1 MSTRFFTNHGEQT
14 LFKKFQGVFES
25 NPDIEWFD
33 ALVGYLRASGYFA
46 IRPYLEKVPH
56 IRILVGINVDAIM
69 ADYHRRGL
77 LFLADPTK
85 ALEEFKNEL
94 RKDIQNADYT
104 RESEAGIIQ
113 FVDDV
118 ISKKIEL
125 KAHPTKRLHAKL
137 YVFRPKGFNEHK
149 PGAVI
154 TGSSNLSAAGIG
166 VNEQVSNY
174 EFNVV
179 LHDFDDVKFAKGEF
193 ERLWDES
200 VDILPKFLKEVRDST
215 YLASTVTPYELYY
228 KLLLEYFGQSIE
240 YDPNAITDLPEGY
253 KRLGYQ
259 VDAVTSGFRLLDKH
273 GGFFLADVVGLG
285 KTMIATLIAK
295 KFFFSNG
302 LSDGHYSHTLVVVP
316 PAVEDSWAETIDQF
330 RLNNCDI
337 ITNGSLHKVKRPEKY
352 DLVIVDEAHKFRND
366 TAEAFD
372 ELQRICKSPTQRFLP
387 DGSRAS
393 KRVILVSAT
402 PLNNRP
408 DDIRNLISLFQDLKD
423 STLSV
428 ANLQHFFA
436 RCQKE
441 YQEAHRQP
449 DTEEARQRV
458 KVIYER
464 IRTKIISEVTVR
476 RTRTDLMEHDD
487 YKKDLEHQEVVF
499 PKIEPPRKILYQ
511 LRPAL
516 EDLYDR
522 TMLLLSRPDDKGLT
536 YNRYRAIG
544 FLKAEKKK
552 KYQNADRISAQLAT
566 IMRTLLVKR
575 LDSSFHAF
583 KESLRRFR
591 DATNVMREMFA
602 RGTIYIAPNL
612 NVTQF
617 MIEGREEELI
627 AKIAERQPT
636 DPTIEICSPSDFVAG
651 FVAGLES
658 DWQKLNEL
666 YEEWK
671 KVEEDPKLDEFLLR
685 LKDELFDPKINRQKK
700 LVVFSESEETTTY
713 LLGQLA
719 KAGYKRILTVSS
731 KNRAERMPVV
741 RANFDANFKEQAND
755 YDTLIS
761 TEVLAEGVNLHRAN
775 VIVNYDTPW
784 NSTRLMQRIGRL
796 NRIGTTAP
804 KIYIYNFYPTAKVD
818 DDIELKKK
826 AIMKLQAFHTA
837 LGEDSQIY
845 SETEEVDNFGL
856 FERSPEEEERD
867 ERLALLMELR
877 QFRKQNHEEFRRIK
891 GLALRARVGRADK
904 KRTGSTVTFIRSQ
917 RRDAFYRIR
926 PGSSRHEAA
935 QTFTPSPPSEGGE
948 GRGEVGDSALRQL
961 GQSGSDQSAI
971 IEEISLLEAANEFRA
986 TDQNE
991 KAIPLH
997 AAHHDH
1003 INAALKKFKEA
1014 VIAEALQA
1022 ETVDAT
1028 QGPNEQRAL
1037 RYLDGFVGL
1046 PFVSQEERAL
1056 IQSAKIAIR
1065 RARFQNLQRQI
1076 NALQRSTKTVK
1087 ITQAALADKLMQILR
1102 TYPLQQASEAP
1113 VSGAARPLDTT
1124 PDIILS
1130 ESFDK

>member
-1 MSTRFFTNHGEQT
+1 MSTRFFTNLGEQT
-14 LFKKFQGVFES
+14 LFKKFRGVFES
-25 NPDIEWFD
+25 NPDIERFD
-33 ALVGYLRASGYFA
+33 ALVGYLRSSGYFA
-46 IRPYLEKVPH
+46 LRPYLEKVPH

-85 ALEEFKNEL
+85 ALEEFRTWL
-94 RKDIQNADYT
+94 RNDIQSAEYKRDVET
-104 RESEAGIIQ
+104 GVLQ

-125 KAHPTKRLHAKL
+125 RAHPTRRLHAKL
-137 YVFRPKGFNEHK
+137 YIFRPKGFNEHK

-154 TGSSNLSAAGIG
+154 TGSSNLTAAGIG
-166 VNEQVSNY
+166 VEDQVSNY
-174 EFNVV
+174 EFNVL
-179 LHDFDDVKFAKGEF
+179 LHDFDDVQFATDEF
-193 ERLWDES
+193 DSLWKES
-200 VDILPKFLKEVRDST
+200 VEILPKFLKEVRDST
-215 YLASTVTPYELYY
+215 YLAAAVTPHELYY

-240 YDPNAITDLPEGY
+240 YDPNAITDMPEGY
-253 KRLGYQ
+253 KRLTYQ
-259 VDAVTSGFRLLDKH
+259 VDAVTSGFRLLEKH

-295 KFFFSNG
+295 KFFFYNG
-302 LSDGHYSHTLVVVP
+302 FPEHRSHTLIVVP
-316 PAVEDSWAETIDQF
+316 PAIEDSWRETAKEQF
-330 RLNNCDI
+330 RLDNCDI
-337 ITNGSLHKVKRPEKY
+337 ITNGSLHKVKHPDKY
-352 DLVIVDEAHKFRND
+352 DLIIVDEAHKFRND
-366 TAEAFD
+366 TADAFD
-372 ELQRICKSPTQRFLP
+372 DLQRICKSPTQHFLP

-423 STLSV
+423 STLSS

-436 RCQKE
+436 RCQKA
-441 YQEAHRQP
+441 YLEAHRETDP
-449 DTEEARQRV
+449 EVARQKV
-458 KVIYER
+458 KGIYEL

-476 RTRTDLMEHDD
+476 RTRNDLMEHDD
-487 YKKDLEHQEVVF
+487 YKLDLATQEVIF
-499 PKIEPPRKILYQ
+499 PHIEPPRKILYP
-511 LRPAL
+511 LSPAL
-516 EDLYDR
+516 EQLYDR
-522 TMLLLSRPDDKGLT
+522 TMLLLSRTDGNGLT

-544 FLKAEKKK
+544 FLKPEKKR
-552 KYQNADRISAQLAT
+552 KYQNADRISTQLAT

-591 DATNVMREMFA
+591 DATSVMRDMFA

-612 NVTQF
+612 NVTEF
-617 MIEGREEELI
+617 LLEGREEELI

-636 DPTIEICSPSDFVAG
+636 DPTIEICSPSDFEAG
-651 FVAGLES
+651 FTEGLEL
-658 DWQKLNEL
+658 DWQRLDEL
-666 YEEWK
+666 YAEWK
-671 KVEEDPKLDEFLLR
+671 RVEADPKLDEFLR
-685 LKDELFDPKINRQKK
+685 CLKDELFDPKINRQHK
-700 LVVFSESEETTTY
+700 LVIFSESKETTTY
-713 LLGQLA
+713 LLGKLMQ
-719 KAGYKRILTVSS
+719 AGYKRVLTVSS
-731 KNRAERMPVV
+731 ENRAERMPLV

-755 YDTLIS
+755 FDILIS

-784 NSTRLMQRIGRL
+784 NSTRLMQRVGRV
-796 NRIGTTAP
+796 NRIGAIAP

-867 ERLALLMELR
+867 QRLALLMELR
-877 QFRKQNHEEFRRIK
+877 QFRQQNPEEFRRIK
-891 GLALRARVGRADK
+891 GLPLRARVGRADK
-904 KRTGSTVTFIRSQ
+904 SRVGGTVAFIRSQ
-917 RRDAFYRIR
+917 RRDAFYRAK
-926 PGSSRHEAA
+926 PDG
-935 QTFTPSPPSEGGE
+935 TL
-948 GRGEVGDSALRQL
+948 D
-961 GQSGSDQSAI
+961 
-971 IEEISLLEAANEFRA
+971 EISLLEAADEFRA
-986 TDQNE
+986 PDPRE
-991 KAIPLH
+991 KAVPLH
-997 AAHHDH
+997 TAHHDH
-1003 INAALKKFKEA
+1003 INSALVKFKES
-1014 VIAEALQA
+1014 VVAEALQA

-1037 RYLDGFVGL
+1037 RYLDGFSSL
-1046 PFVSQEERAL
+1046 PFVNEEERAL
-1056 IQSAKIAIR
+1056 IQAAKAAIR

-1076 NALQRSTKTVK
+1076 NQLQRSTKTVK
-1087 ITQAALADKLMQILR
+1087 MTPAALADKLIQILR

-1113 VSGAARPLDTT
+1113 VSAAARPLDTT

>member
-25 NPDIEWFD
+25 NADIERFD
-33 ALVGYLRASGYFA
+33 ALVGYLRSSGYFA
-46 IRPYLEKVPH
+46 LRQYLERVPH

-85 ALEEFKNEL
+85 ALEEFRDWL
-94 RKDIQNADYT
+94 REDIQTAEYK
-104 RESEAGIIQ
+104 REVETGILR

-125 KAHPTKRLHAKL
+125 RAHPTKRLHAKL
-137 YVFRPKGFNEHK
+137 YIFRPKGFNQHK

-154 TGSSNLSAAGIG
+154 TGSSNLTAAGIG
-166 VNEQVSNY
+166 VEDQVSNY
-174 EFNVV
+174 EFNVL
-179 LHDFDDVKFAKGEF
+179 LHDFDDVQFATDEF
-193 ERLWDES
+193 EALWKES
-200 VDILPKFLKEVRDST
+200 VEILPKFLKEVRDST
-215 YLASTVTPYELYY
+215 YLAVTVTPYELYY

-240 YDPNAITDLPEGY
+240 YDPNAITDMPEGY
-253 KRLGYQ
+253 KRLSYQ
-259 VDAVTSGFRLLDKH
+259 VDAVTSGFRLLEKH

-295 KFFFSNG
+295 KFFFYNG
-302 LSDGHYSHTLVVVP
+302 FPEHRSHTLIVVP
-316 PAVEDSWAETIDQF
+316 PAVEDSWRETAKEQF
-330 RLNNCDI
+330 RLDNCDI

-372 ELQRICKSPTQRFLP
+372 ELQRICKSPTQHFLS

-436 RCQKE
+436 RCQKA
-441 YQEAHRQP
+441 YQEAHRETDP
-449 DTEEARQRV
+449 EVARRRV
-458 KVIYER
+458 KDIYEL

-476 RTRTDLMEHDD
+476 RTRSDLMEHDD
-487 YKKDLEHQEVVF
+487 YKEDLAAQGVVF
-499 PKIEPPRKILYQ
+499 PKIEPPCKILYP
-511 LRPAL
+511 LSPAL

-522 TMLLLSRPDDKGLT
+522 TMHLLSRMDGNGLT

-544 FLKAEKKK
+544 FLKPEKKR
-552 KYQNADRISAQLAT
+552 KYQNADRISTQLAV

-591 DATNVMREMFA
+591 DATGVMRDMFA

-612 NVTQF
+612 NVTEF
-617 MIEGREEELI
+617 LMEGREEELI

-636 DPTIEICSPSDFVAG
+636 DPTIEICSPADFEEG
-651 FVAGLES
+651 FTDGLES
-658 DWQKLNEL
+658 DWQRLDEL
-666 YEEWK
+666 YAEWK
-671 KVEEDPKLDEFLLR
+671 RVEDDPKLDEFLR
-685 LKDELFDPKINRQKK
+685 HLKDGLFDPKLNRQHK
-700 LVVFSESEETTTY
+700 LIVFSESKETTAY
-713 LLGQLA
+713 LLGKLTQ
-719 KAGYKRILTVSS
+719 AGFKRVLTVSS
-731 KNRAERMPVV
+731 ENRAERMPLV
-741 RANFDANFKEQAND
+741 RANFDASFKEQTND
-755 YDTLIS
+755 YDILIS

-784 NSTRLMQRIGRL
+784 NSTRLMQRVGRV
-796 NRIGTTAP
+796 NRIGSLAP
-804 KIYIYNFYPTAKVD
+804 NIYIYNFYPTAKVD
-818 DDIELKKK
+818 DDIALKKK

-867 ERLALLMELR
+867 KRLALLMELR
-877 QFRKQNHEEFRRIK
+877 QFRQQNPEEFRRIK
-891 GLALRARVGRADK
+891 GLPLRARVGRSHEPRA
-904 KRTGSTVTFIRSQ
+904 GSTVAFIRSQ
-917 RRDAFYRIR
+917 RRDAFYRAK
-926 PGSSRHEAA
+926 PDGS
-935 QTFTPSPPSEGGE
+935 
-948 GRGEVGDSALRQL
+948 V
-961 GQSGSDQSAI
+961 
-971 IEEISLLEAANEFRA
+971 EEIALLEVADEFRA
-986 TDQNE
+986 PDPKE

-997 AAHHDH
+997 GAHHDH
-1003 INAALKKFKEA
+1003 INSALTKFRA
-1014 VIAEALQA
+1014 SVIAEALQA

-1037 RYLDGFVGL
+1037 RYLDGFSSL
-1046 PFVSQEERAL
+1046 PFVNEEERDL
-1056 IQSAKIAIR
+1056 IQSAKLAIR

-1076 NALQRSTKTVK
+1076 NQLQRSTKTVK
-1087 ITQAALADKLMQILR
+1087 LTPAALADKLIQILR

-1113 VSGAARPLDTT
+1113 ISAAARPLDTT
-1124 PDIILS
+1124 QDIILS
-1130 ESFDK
+1130 ESFDWP

>member
-1 MSTRFFTNHGEQT
+1 MSTRFFTNLDEHT

-25 NPDIEWFD
+25 NTDIERFD
-33 ALVGYLRASGYFA
+33 ALVGYLRSSGYFA
-46 IRPYLEKVPH
+46 LRPYLEKVPH
-56 IRILVGINVDAIM
+56 IRILVGINVDSIM

-85 ALEEFKNEL
+85 ALDEFRNWL
-94 RKDIQNADYT
+94 RNDIQSAEYKRDVET
-104 RESEAGIIQ
+104 GVLQ

-125 KAHPTKRLHAKL
+125 RAHPTKRLHAKL
-137 YVFRPKGFNEHK
+137 YIFRPKGFNEHK

-154 TGSSNLSAAGIG
+154 TGSSNLTAAGIG
-166 VNEQVSNY
+166 VEDQVSNY
-174 EFNVV
+174 EFNVL
-179 LHDFDDVKFAKGEF
+179 LHDFDDVQFATAEF
-193 ERLWDES
+193 DHLWKES
-200 VDILPKFLKEVRDST
+200 VEILPKFLKEVRDST

-253 KRLGYQ
+253 KRLSYQ
-259 VDAVTSGFRLLDKH
+259 VDAVTSGFRLLEKH

-295 KFFFSNG
+295 KFFFYNG
-302 LSDGHYSHTLVVVP
+302 FPEHRSHTLIVVP
-316 PAVEDSWAETIDQF
+316 PAVEDSWRETAKDQF
-330 RLNNCDI
+330 RLDNCDI
-337 ITNGSLHKVKRPEKY
+337 ITNGSLHKVKHPEKY

-372 ELQRICKSPTQRFLP
+372 ELQRICKSPTRRFLP
-387 DGSRAS
+387 DGSRSS

-441 YQEAHRQP
+441 YQEAHKLP
-449 DTEEARQRV
+449 DAEEARQRV
-458 KVIYER
+458 KTIYER

-476 RTRTDLMEHDD
+476 RTRNDLMEHDD
-487 YKKDLEHQEVVF
+487 YKKDLEQNTVVF

-511 LRPAL
+511 LPPAL

-522 TMLLLSRPDDKGLT
+522 TMLQLSRADDKGLT

-544 FLKAEKKK
+544 FLKADKKR

-591 DATNVMREMFA
+591 DATNVMRDMFS

-617 MIEGREEELI
+617 LVEGREVELI
-627 AKIAERQPT
+627 AKIAECQPT
-636 DPTIEICSPSDFVAG
+636 DPTIEICSPSDFVEG
-651 FVAGLES
+651 FVAGLEN
-658 DWQKLNEL
+658 DGQKLDEL
-666 YEEWK
+666 YKEWK
-671 KVEEDPKLDEFLLR
+671 AVEEDPKLDEFLLR
-685 LKDELFDPKINRQKK
+685 LKDELFDAKINRQHK
-700 LVVFSESEETTTY
+700 LVVFSESEETTSY

-741 RANFDANFKEQAND
+741 RANFDASFSEKADD
-755 YDTLIS
+755 YDMLIS

-775 VIVNYDTPW
+775 VVVNYDTPW

-796 NRIGTTAP
+796 NRIGTIAP

-877 QFRKQNHEEFRRIK
+877 QFRKQYPEEFRRIK
-891 GLALRARVGRADK
+891 GLALRARVGRADE
-904 KRTGSTVTFIRSQ
+904 KRAGSTVTFIRSQ
-917 RRDAFYRIR
+917 RRDAFYRVK
-926 PGSSRHEAA
+926 PDSSL
-935 QTFTPSPPSEGGE
+935 
-948 GRGEVGDSALRQL
+948 D
-961 GQSGSDQSAI
+961 
-971 IEEISLLEAANEFRA
+971 EISLLEAADEFRSP
-986 TDQNE
+986 NPEE
-991 KAIPLH
+991 KAVPLH
-997 AAHHDH
+997 AEHHNH
-1003 INAALKKFKEA
+1003 VNAALIKFKES
-1014 VIAEALQA
+1014 VIAEALQT

-1037 RYLDGFVGL
+1037 RYLDGFANL
-1046 PFVSQEERAL
+1046 PFVNEEERAL

-1087 ITQAALADKLMQILR
+1087 VTPAALADKLMQILR

-1113 VSGAARPLDTT
+1113 VSAAARPLDTT

-1130 ESFDK
+1130 ESFDHPAKS

>member
-1 MSTRFFTNHGEQT
+1 MSTRFFTNRDEQT
-14 LFKKFQGVFES
+14 LFKKFRGVFEN
-25 NPDIEWFD
+25 NPDIECFD

-85 ALEEFKNEL
+85 ALEEFRNWL
-94 RKDIQNADYT
+94 RADIQSAEYKRDI
-104 RESEAGIIQ
+104 EAGVLQ

-118 ISKKIEL
+118 IAKKIEL
-125 KAHPTKRLHAKL
+125 RAHPTKRLHAKL
-137 YVFRPKGFNEHK
+137 YIFRPKGFNEHK

-154 TGSSNLSAAGIG
+154 TGSSNLTAAGIG
-166 VNEQVSNY
+166 VNEQASNY

-179 LHDFDDVKFAKGEF
+179 LHDHDDVQFATDEF
-193 ERLWDES
+193 KHLWEES
-200 VDILPKFLKEVRDST
+200 VEILPKFLKEVRDST
-215 YLASTVTPYELYY
+215 YLASAVSPYELYY

-240 YDPNAITDLPEGY
+240 YDPNAIADLPEAY
-253 KRLGYQ
+253 KRLSYQ
-259 VDAVTSGFRLLDKH
+259 VDAVTSGFRLLEKH

-295 KFFFSNG
+295 KFFFYNG
-302 LSDGHYSHTLVVVP
+302 FPEHRSHTLIVVP
-316 PAVEDSWAETIDQF
+316 PAVEDSWRETAKDQF
-330 RLNNCDI
+330 RLDNCDI

-352 DLVIVDEAHKFRND
+352 DLIIVDEAHKFRND
-366 TAEAFD
+366 TADAFD
-372 ELQRICKSPTQRFLP
+372 ELQRICKSPTQHFLP
-387 DGSRAS
+387 DGSRAA

-423 STLSV
+423 STLDGVS
-428 ANLQHFFA
+428 NLQHFFA
-436 RCQKE
+436 RCQKD
-441 YQEAHRQP
+441 YLEAHRQLDP
-449 DTEEARQRV
+449 EESRKRV

-464 IRTKIISEVTVR
+464 IRIKVISAVTVR
-476 RTRTDLMEHDD
+476 RTRNDLMEHDD
-487 YKKDLEHQEVVF
+487 YKKDLEQQGVIF
-499 PKIEPPRKILYQ
+499 PKIEPPRKILYP
-511 LRPAL
+511 LPPAL
-516 EDLYDR
+516 EALYDR
-522 TMLLLSRPDDKGLT
+522 TMLLLSRTDGNGLT

-544 FLKAEKKK
+544 FLKPEKKR
-552 KYQNADRISAQLAT
+552 KYQNADRISTQLAI

-591 DATNVMREMFA
+591 DATGVMRDMFA

-617 MIEGREEELI
+617 MLEGREEELI

-636 DPTIEICSPSDFVAG
+636 DPTIEICAPSDFEDG
-651 FVAGLES
+651 FTDGLKK
-658 DWQKLNEL
+658 DWQRLEEL
-666 YEEWK
+666 YGEWK
-671 KVEEDPKLDEFLLR
+671 KVGDDPKLDEFLLR
-685 LKDELFDPKINRQKK
+685 LKDELFDKKINRQSK
-700 LVVFSESEETTTY
+700 LVVFSESKETTTY
-713 LLGQLA
+713 LLGKLTQ
-719 KAGYKRILTVSS
+719 AGYKRVLIVSS
-731 KNRAERMPVV
+731 ENRDELMPVV

-755 YDTLIS
+755 YDILIA

-784 NSTRLMQRIGRL
+784 NSTRLMQRVGRV
-796 NRIGTTAP
+796 NRIGSTAP

-877 QFRKQNHEEFRRIK
+877 QFRVQNPEEFRRIK
-891 GLALRARVGRADK
+891 GLPLRARVGRADA
-904 KRTGSTVTFIRSQ
+904 KRAGSTVAFIRSQ
-917 RRDAFYRIR
+917 RRDAFYRAK
-926 PGSSRHEAA
+926 PDG
-935 QTFTPSPPSEGGE
+935 TL
-948 GRGEVGDSALRQL
+948 D
-961 GQSGSDQSAI
+961 
-971 IEEISLLEAANEFRA
+971 EISLLEAADEFRA
-986 TDQNE
+986 TDPKE
-991 KAIPLH
+991 KAISLH

-1003 INAALKKFKEA
+1003 INAALEKFKQSI
-1014 VIAEALQA
+1014 VAEALQA

-1037 RYLDGFVGL
+1037 RYLDGFVNL
-1046 PFVSQEERAL
+1046 PFVNEEERAL
-1056 IQSAKIAIR
+1056 IQAAKIAIR

-1087 ITQAALADKLMQILR
+1087 LTPAALADKVMQILR
-1102 TYPLQQASEAP
+1102 TYPLQQPDDAP
-1113 VSGAARPLDTT
+1113 VTAAPRALDTT

-1130 ESFDK
+1130 ESFDH

>member
-1 MSTRFFTNHGEQT
+1 MSTRFFTNLGEHT

-25 NPDIEWFD
+25 NTDIERFD
-33 ALVGYLRASGYFA
+33 ALVGYLRSSGYFA
-46 IRPYLEKVPH
+46 LRPYLEKVPH

-85 ALEEFKNEL
+85 ALEEFRTWL
-94 RKDIQNADYT
+94 RNDIQSAEYKRVVET
-104 RESEAGIIQ
+104 GVLQ

-125 KAHPTKRLHAKL
+125 RAHPARRLHAKL
-137 YVFRPKGFNEHK
+137 YIFRPKGFNEHK

-154 TGSSNLSAAGIG
+154 TGSSNLTAAGIG
-166 VNEQVSNY
+166 VEDQVSNY
-174 EFNVV
+174 EFNVL
-179 LHDFDDVKFAKGEF
+179 LHDFDDVQFATDEF
-193 ERLWDES
+193 DCLWKES
-200 VDILPKFLKEVRDST
+200 VEILPKFLKEVRDST
-215 YLASTVTPYELYY
+215 YLAAEVTPHELYY
-228 KLLLEYFGQSIE
+228 KLLLEYFGQSID
-240 YDPNAITDLPEGY
+240 YDPNAITDMPEGY
-253 KRLGYQ
+253 KRLTYQ
-259 VDAVTSGFRLLDKH
+259 VDAVTSGFRLLEKH

-295 KFFFSNG
+295 KFFFYNG
-302 LSDGHYSHTLVVVP
+302 FPEHRSHTLIVVP
-316 PAVEDSWAETIDQF
+316 PAVEDSWEETAKVQF
-330 RLNNCDI
+330 RLDNCDI
-337 ITNGSLHKVKRPEKY
+337 ITNGSLHKVKHPEKY

-366 TAEAFD
+366 TADAFD

-423 STLSV
+423 STLSI

-436 RCQKE
+436 RCQKA
-441 YQEAHRQP
+441 YLEAHRETDP
-449 DTEEARQRV
+449 EVARQKV
-458 KVIYER
+458 KTIYEL

-476 RTRTDLMEHDD
+476 RTRNDLMEHDD
-487 YKKDLEHQEVVF
+487 YKQDLITQGVIF
-499 PKIEPPRKILYQ
+499 PKIETPRKILYP
-511 LRPAL
+511 LSPAL
-516 EDLYDR
+516 EALYDR
-522 TMLLLSRPDDKGLT
+522 TMLLLSRTDGNGLT

-544 FLKAEKKK
+544 FLKPEKKR
-552 KYQNADRISAQLAT
+552 KYQNADRISTQLAT

-583 KESLRRFR
+583 RESLRRFR
-591 DATNVMREMFA
+591 DATGVMRDMFA

-612 NVTQF
+612 NVTEF
-617 MIEGREEELI
+617 MMEGREEELI

-636 DPTIEICSPSDFVAG
+636 DPTIEICSPSDFVDG
-651 FVAGLES
+651 FMVGLEA
-658 DWQKLNEL
+658 DWQKLEEL
-666 YEEWK
+666 YTEWK
-671 KVEEDPKLDEFLLR
+671 QVKEDPKLDEFLLR
-685 LKDELFDPKINRQKK
+685 LKGELFDTKINRQSK
-700 LVVFSESEETTTY
+700 LIVFSESEETTTY

-719 KAGYKRILTVSS
+719 KAGYKRVLTVSS
-731 KNRAERMPVV
+731 KNRAERMPLV

-755 YDTLIS
+755 YDILIS

-784 NSTRLMQRIGRL
+784 NSTRLMQRVGRL
-796 NRIGTTAP
+796 NRIGAIAP
-804 KIYIYNFYPTAKVD
+804 IIYIYNFYPTAKVD

-867 ERLALLMELR
+867 QRLALLMELR
-877 QFRKQNHEEFRRIK
+877 QFRQQNPEIFRRIK
-891 GLALRARVGRADK
+891 GMPLRARVGRA
-904 KRTGSTVTFIRSQ
+904 REPRVGSTVAFIRSQ
-917 RRDAFYRIR
+917 RRDAFYRAK
-926 PGSSRHEAA
+926 PDG
-935 QTFTPSPPSEGGE
+935 TL
-948 GRGEVGDSALRQL
+948 D
-961 GQSGSDQSAI
+961 
-971 IEEISLLEAANEFRA
+971 EISLLEAADEFRA
-986 TDQNE
+986 PDPKE
-991 KAIPLH
+991 KSIPLH

-1003 INAALKKFKEA
+1003 INSALTKFKA
-1014 VIAEALQA
+1014 SVIAEALQA

-1037 RYLDGFVGL
+1037 RYLDGFSSL
-1046 PFVSQEERAL
+1046 PFVNEEERVL
-1056 IQSAKIAIR
+1056 IQAAKLAIR

-1076 NALQRSTKTVK
+1076 NQLQRSTKTVK
-1087 ITQAALADKLMQILR
+1087 MTPAALADKLIQILR
-1102 TYPLQQASEAP
+1102 TYPLQQDNAAP
-1113 VSGAARPLDTT
+1113 VSAASRPLDTT

-1130 ESFDK
+1130 ESFDHP

>member
-14 LFKKFQGVFES
+14 LFKKFRGVFES

-33 ALVGYLRASGYFA
+33 ALVGYLRSSGYFA
-46 IRPYLEKVPH
+46 LRPYLEKVPH

-77 LFLADPTK
+77 LFMPDSTM
-85 ALEEFKNEL
+85 ALEEFKNWL
-94 RKDIQNADYT
+94 RNDIQKAEYKRDVET
-104 RESEAGIIQ
+104 GVLQ

-125 KAHPTKRLHAKL
+125 RAHPTKRLHAKL
-137 YVFRPKGFNEHK
+137 YIFRPKGFNEHK

-154 TGSSNLSAAGIG
+154 TGSSNLTAAGIG
-166 VNEQVSNY
+166 VEDQVSNY
-174 EFNVV
+174 EFNVL
-179 LHDFDDVKFAKGEF
+179 LHDFDDVQFATGEF
-193 ERLWDES
+193 DHLWNES
-200 VDILPKFLKEVRDST
+200 VEILPKFLKEVRDST
-215 YLASTVTPYELYY
+215 YLAAAVTPFELYY

-240 YDPNAITDLPEGY
+240 YDPNAVTDMPEGY
-253 KRLGYQ
+253 KRLSYQ
-259 VDAVTSGFRLLDKH
+259 VDAVTSGFRLLEKH

-295 KFFFSNG
+295 KFFFYNG
-302 LSDGHYSHTLVVVP
+302 FPEHRSHTLIVVP
-316 PAVEDSWAETIDQF
+316 PAVEDSWRETAKEQF
-330 RLNNCDI
+330 RLDNCDI

-352 DLVIVDEAHKFRND
+352 DLIIVDEAHKFRND

-372 ELQRICKSPTQRFLP
+372 ELQRICKSPTQHFLP

-423 STLSV
+423 STLSI

-436 RCQKE
+436 RCQKA
-441 YQEAHRQP
+441 YQEAHRETDP
-449 DTEEARQRV
+449 EVARQKV
-458 KVIYER
+458 KGIYEL

-476 RTRTDLMEHDD
+476 RTRNDLKEHDD
-487 YKKDLEHQEVVF
+487 YKLDLVTQGVIF
-499 PKIEPPRKILYQ
+499 PQIEPPRKILYP
-511 LRPAL
+511 LSPAL
-516 EDLYDR
+516 EELYDR
-522 TMLLLSRPDDKGLT
+522 TMHLLSRMDGNGLT

-544 FLKAEKKK
+544 FLKPEKKR
-552 KYQNADRISAQLAT
+552 KYQNADRISMQLAV
-566 IMRTLLVKR
+566 IMRTMLVKR

-591 DATNVMREMFA
+591 DATGVMRDMFA

-612 NVTQF
+612 NVTEF
-617 MIEGREEELI
+617 MMEGREEELI

-636 DPTIEICSPSDFVAG
+636 DPTIEICSPSDFEDG
-651 FVAGLES
+651 FTEGLEL
-658 DWQKLNEL
+658 DWQRLDEL
-666 YEEWK
+666 YAEWK
-671 KVEEDPKLDEFLLR
+671 RVEDDPKLAEFLLH
-685 LKDELFDPKINRQKK
+685 LKDGLFDPKINRQHK
-700 LVVFSESEETTTY
+700 LIVFSESKETTTY
-713 LLGQLA
+713 LLGKLTQ
-719 KAGYKRILTVSS
+719 AGYKRVLTVSS
-731 KNRAERMPVV
+731 ENRAERMPLV

-755 YDTLIS
+755 YDILIS

-784 NSTRLMQRIGRL
+784 NSTRLMQRVGRL
-796 NRIGTTAP
+796 NRIGSVAP

-877 QFRKQNHEEFRRIK
+877 QFRVQNPEEFRRIK
-891 GLALRARVGRADK
+891 GLPLRARVGRADD
-904 KRTGSTVTFIRSQ
+904 KRAGGTVAFIRSQ
-917 RRDAFYRIR
+917 RRDAFYRAK
-926 PGSSRHEAA
+926 PDGN
-935 QTFTPSPPSEGGE
+935 
-948 GRGEVGDSALRQL
+948 L
-961 GQSGSDQSAI
+961 
-971 IEEISLLEAANEFRA
+971 EEISLLEAADEFRA
-986 TDQNE
+986 TNPKE
-991 KAIPLH
+991 KVIPLH

-1003 INAALKKFKEA
+1003 INTALEKFKQSI
-1014 VIAEALQA
+1014 VAEALQA

-1037 RYLDGFVGL
+1037 RYLDGFASL
-1046 PFVSQEERAL
+1046 PFVNEEERAL

-1076 NALQRSTKTVK
+1076 NQLQRSTKTVK
-1087 ITQAALADKLMQILR
+1087 MTPAALADKLMQILR
-1102 TYPLQQASEAP
+1102 TYPLQQSDAAP
-1113 VSGAARPLDTT
+1113 ITNAIARPLDSV

-1130 ESFDK
+1130 ESFDRPSKA

>member
-1 MSTRFFTNHGEQT
+1 MSTRFFTNLGEHT
-14 LFKKFQGVFES
+14 LFKKFQGVFEN
-25 NPDIEWFD
+25 NPDIERFD
-33 ALVGYLRASGYFA
+33 ALVGYLRSSGYFA
-46 IRPYLEKVPH
+46 LRPYLEKVPH

-77 LFLADPTK
+77 LFLADPTR
-85 ALEEFKNEL
+85 ALDEFQNWL
-94 RKDIQNADYT
+94 RKDIQSAEYKRDIET
-104 RESEAGIIQ
+104 GVLQ

-125 KAHPTKRLHAKL
+125 RAHPTKRLHAKL
-137 YVFRPKGFNEHK
+137 YIFRPRGFNEHK

-154 TGSSNLSAAGIG
+154 TGSSNLTAAGIG
-166 VNEQVSNY
+166 VEDQVSNY
-174 EFNVV
+174 EFNVL
-179 LHDFDDVKFAKGEF
+179 LHDFDDVQFATAEF
-193 ERLWDES
+193 DHLWKES
-200 VDILPKFLKEVRDST
+200 VEILPKFLKEVRDST
-215 YLASTVTPYELYY
+215 YLAAAVTPYELYY

-240 YDPNAITDLPEGY
+240 YDPNALTDMPEGY
-253 KRLGYQ
+253 KRLSYQ
-259 VDAVTSGFRLLDKH
+259 VDAVTSGFRLLEKH

-295 KFFFSNG
+295 KFFFYNG
-302 LSDGHYSHTLVVVP
+302 FPEHRSHTLIVVP
-316 PAVEDSWAETIDQF
+316 PAIEDSWRETAKDQF
-330 RLNNCDI
+330 RLDNCDI

-423 STLSV
+423 STLSI

-436 RCQKE
+436 RCQKA
-441 YQEAHRQP
+441 YQEAHRET
-449 DTEEARQRV
+449 DAEVARQKV
-458 KVIYER
+458 KGIYEL

-476 RTRTDLMEHDD
+476 RTRNDLKEHDD
-487 YKKDLEHQEVVF
+487 YKQDLANQGVIF
-499 PKIEPPRKILYQ
+499 PHIEPPRKILYP
-511 LRPAL
+511 LPPAL

-522 TMLLLSRPDDKGLT
+522 TMHLLSRTDGKGLT

-544 FLKAEKKK
+544 FLKPEKKR
-552 KYQNADRISAQLAT
+552 KYQNADRISVQLAV

-591 DATNVMREMFA
+591 DATGVMRDMFA

-612 NVTQF
+612 NVTEF
-617 MIEGREEELI
+617 LMEGREEELI

-636 DPTIEICSPSDFVAG
+636 DPTIEICSPSDFENG
-651 FVAGLES
+651 FVEGIET
-658 DWQKLNEL
+658 DWQRLEEL
-666 YEEWK
+666 YNEWK
-671 KVEEDPKLDEFLLR
+671 MVEADPKLDEFLR
-685 LKDELFDPKINRQKK
+685 YLKDELFDSKINRQSK
-700 LVVFSESEETTTY
+700 LIVFSESEETTAY

-719 KAGYKRILTVSS
+719 KAGFKRMLTVSS
-731 KNRAERMPVV
+731 TNRAERMPLV

-755 YDTLIS
+755 YDMLIS

-784 NSTRLMQRIGRL
+784 NSTRLMQRVGRV
-796 NRIGTTAP
+796 NRIGAIAP

-867 ERLALLMELR
+867 QRLALLMELR
-877 QFRKQNHEEFRRIK
+877 QFRQQNPEEFRRIK
-891 GLALRARVGRADK
+891 GLPLRARVGRANEP
-904 KRTGSTVTFIRSQ
+904 RAGSTVAFIRSQ
-917 RRDAFYRIR
+917 RRDAFYRVQ
-926 PGSSRHEAA
+926 P
-935 QTFTPSPPSEGGE
+935 EGK
-948 GRGEVGDSALRQL
+948 
-961 GQSGSDQSAI
+961 
-971 IEEISLLEAANEFRA
+971 IEEIALLEAADEFRA
-986 TDQNE
+986 PDPKE

-1003 INAALKKFKEA
+1003 INTALTSFKA
-1014 VIAEALQA
+1014 SVIAESLQT

-1037 RYLDGFVGL
+1037 RYLDGFANL
-1046 PFVSQEERAL
+1046 PFVNDNERAL
-1056 IQSAKIAIR
+1056 IQSAKLAIR

-1087 ITQAALADKLMQILR
+1087 ITPAALADKLMQILR
-1102 TYPLQQASEAP
+1102 TYPLQQENETP
-1113 VSGAARPLDTT
+1113 VSAAARPLDTT

-1130 ESFDK
+1130 ESFDRL

>member
-14 LFKKFQGVFES
+14 LFRKFQGVFQS

-46 IRPYLEKVPH
+46 IRPYLEKVPN

-77 LFLADPTK
+77 LFLTDPTK

-104 RESEAGIIQ
+104 RESETGILQ
-113 FVDDV
+113 FVEDV

-137 YVFRPKGFNEHK
+137 YIFRPKGFNEHK

-166 VNEQVSNY
+166 VDEQVSNY

-179 LHDFDDVKFAKGEF
+179 LHDYDDVEFAKDEF
-193 ERLWDES
+193 DRLWKES

-240 YDPNAITDLPEGY
+240 YDPNAVTDLPEGY
-253 KRLGYQ
+253 KRLSYQ
-259 VDAVTSGFRLLDKH
+259 VDAVTSGFRLLEKH

-295 KFFFSNG
+295 KFFFYNG
-302 LSDGHYSHTLVVVP
+302 FPEHRSHTLIVVP
-316 PAVEDSWAETIDQF
+316 PAVEDSWRETAKDQF
-330 RLNNCDI
+330 RLDNCDI
-337 ITNGSLHKVKRPEKY
+337 ITNGSLHKVKHPEKY

-372 ELQRICKSPTQRFLP
+372 ELQRVCKTPTRRFLP
-387 DGSRAS
+387 DGSRAA

-423 STLSV
+423 STLSI

-441 YQEAHRQP
+441 YQEAHRLP
-449 DTEEARQRV
+449 DAEQARQRV
-458 KVIYER
+458 KTIYER

-476 RTRTDLMEHDD
+476 RTRNDLMEHDD
-487 YKKDLEHQEVVF
+487 YKKDLEQQAVVF
-499 PKIEPPRKILYQ
+499 PKIETPRKILYQ
-511 LRPAL
+511 LPPAL

-522 TMLLLSRPDDKGLT
+522 TMLLLSRADEKGLT

-544 FLKAEKKK
+544 FLRAEKKK

-583 KESLRRFR
+583 KESLRRFHE
-591 DATNVMREMFA
+591 ATNVMRDMFS

-617 MIEGREEELI
+617 LVEGREEELI

-636 DPTIEICSPSDFVAG
+636 DPTIEICSPSDFVEG
-651 FVAGLES
+651 FVAGLEN
-658 DWQKLNEL
+658 DGQKLDEL
-666 YEEWK
+666 YKEWK
-671 KVEEDPKLDEFLLR
+671 AVEEDPKLDEFLLR
-685 LKDELFDPKINRQKK
+685 LKDELFDARINRQHK
-700 LVVFSESEETTTY
+700 LIVFSESEETTTY

-719 KAGYKRILTVSS
+719 KAGYKRVLTVSS

-741 RANFDANFKEQAND
+741 RANFDANLPADQKPADD
-755 YDTLIS
+755 YDMLIS

-775 VIVNYDTPW
+775 VVVNYDTPW

-796 NRIGTTAP
+796 NRIGTIAP

-877 QFRKQNHEEFRRIK
+877 QFRSQNPEEFRRIK
-891 GLALRARVGRADK
+891 GLPLRARVGRADP
-904 KRTGSTVTFIRSQ
+904 KRAGGTAAFIRSQ
-917 RRDAFYRIR
+917 RRDAFYRIK
-926 PGSSRHEAA
+926 PDG
-935 QTFTPSPPSEGGE
+935 
-948 GRGEVGDSALRQL
+948 AL
-961 GQSGSDQSAI
+961 D
-971 IEEISLLEAANEFRA
+971 EISLLEAADEFR
-986 TDQNE
+986 TPNPKE
-991 KAIPLH
+991 KAFPLH

-1003 INAALKKFKEA
+1003 INTALKKFKES
-1014 VIAEALQA
+1014 VIAEALQT
-1022 ETVDAT
+1022 ETVDAQ

-1037 RYLDGFVGL
+1037 RYLDGFVNL
-1046 PFVSQEERAL
+1046 PFVNDDERML
-1056 IQSAKIAIR
+1056 IQSAKAAIR

-1076 NALQRSTKTVK
+1076 NQLQRSTKTVK
-1087 ITQAALADKLMQILR
+1087 LTPAALADKLMQILR
-1102 TYPLQQASEAP
+1102 TYPLQQATEAP
-1113 VSGAARPLDTT
+1113 VSAAARPLDTA

-1130 ESFDK
+1130 ESFDKP